1 MSETLSIINKKGS
14 LNLDSLGN
22 HDYIG
27 SSHTIQSNT
36 FFSLT
41 AQKNIDIDTYT
52 GNLNIISD
60 IGVITINSDGNIT
73 NAIIIEATNSNGGI
87 LETAGTGG
95 ITLLTSNGD
104 INILSQGS
112 NINIGVSPIGTP
124 ATQQT
129 QDVTIESFNNFNVS
143 AGDMYFVSSDVI
155 SFVSNTGDIQFGTSA
170 NGAPIIKFQDG
181 NVLINQS
188 SSNLDYQLDVAV
200 SHASDSKPGYN
211 GIVVNSLESNVA
223 ADLTLQTS
231 NTLGD
236 GTQSIISMG
245 VFGSDNKQ
253 AIFQS
258 YLVYQTGNMVIRL
271 DKNAYN
277 PNSNETNNGI
287 DFSHYDIGRQIY
299 YPTLDRLDTILS
311 LSSNIT
317 ATNDASNS

>member
-1 MSETLSIINKKGS
+1 MSETLELKNNHGS
-14 LNLDSLGN
+14 LFFDSLGN

-104 INILSQGS
+104 IDILSQGS

-143 AGDMYFVSSDVI
+143 AGGWDFVRYGRPRFELWCLYSGTFCINNSNNHNIFPETQIGAIDFTYKRA
-155 SFVSNTGDIQFGTSA
+155 SF
-170 NGAPIIKFQDG
+170 
-181 NVLINQS
+181 L
-188 SSNLDYQLDVAV
+188 
-200 SHASDSKPGYN
+200 
-211 GIVVNSLESNVA
+211 
-223 ADLTLQTS
+223 
-231 NTLGD
+231 
-236 GTQSIISMG
+236 
-245 VFGSDNKQ
+245 
-253 AIFQS
+253 
-258 YLVYQTGNMVIRL
+258 YQTR
-271 DKNAYN
+271 
-277 PNSNETNNGI
+277 P
-287 DFSHYDIGRQIY
+287 
-299 YPTLDRLDTILS
+299 
-311 LSSNIT
+311 
-317 ATNDASNS
+317 

>member
-1 MSETLSIINKKGS
+1 MAGPPPNTLSIVTSNGS
-14 LNLDSLGN
+14 LNFDSLSN
-22 HDYIG
+22 YTCLSKVHLIHANSDY
-27 SSHTIQSNT
+27 SV
-36 FFSLT
+36 T
-41 AQKNIDIDTYT
+41 AETNIDIETTT
-52 GNLNIISD
+52 GNLNLISD
-60 IGVITINSDGNIT
+60 LGVITINSKADIPNS
-73 NAIIIEATNSNGGI
+73 IIIEATNSNGGI

-104 INILSQGS
+104 IDILSQGA

-124 ATQQT
+124 ASQQT
-129 QDVTIESFNNFNVS
+129 QDVTIECFNNYNVS
-143 AGDMYFVSSDVI
+143 SGDMYFVSSDVI
-155 SFVSNTGDIQFGTSA
+155 SFVSNTGDIQFGTSS

-245 VFGSDNKQ
+245 VF
-253 AIFQS
+253 
-258 YLVYQTGNMVIRL
+258 
-271 DKNAYN
+271 
-277 PNSNETNNGI
+277 
-287 DFSHYDIGRQIY
+287 
-299 YPTLDRLDTILS
+299 
-311 LSSNIT
+311 
-317 ATNDASNS
+317 